1 MKHLISALVAILLL
15 GSTAHA
21 APPPEGFADLA
32 EKLTPAVVN
41 ISTIPQIAKEDV
53 QGKQPQPQEPFQGFP
68 PGSPFEEFN
77 EMFKQFGPPHGEERG
92 TTSLGSGFII
102 DPDGYIVTNNHVIAD
117 AEEITVSLDDNKQY
131 KAKIIGKDLKT
142 DLAVL
147 KIEAGRKLAF
157 VHFGDSDKMRVGD
170 WILAVGNPYGLGG
183 TVTAGIISA
192 RARDINAGLFDDF
205 LQTDAAIN
213 RGNSGGPMFNMNG
226 EVVGINTAIYSPTG
240 GSIGIGFAVPA
251 ALAQP
256 VIEKLKTGQ
265 KIERGWLGVKI
276 QTVTDEIAESLSM
289 KKTQGA
295 LVVGVTPGGPAE
307 KSKLQSG
314 DVIVRFRGQE
324 IDTMRKLPRI
334 VADTAIGTKTE
345 IEVWR
350 NGAIKKFDVT
360 VGKLDEN
367 EEKKIMDSKMDD
379 SKPAPV
385 KGDDWLG
392 MRVAP
397 LTDDLRAEYGI
408 PDTAKG
414 MLILEVKPGSQAEK
428 KAIEAGD
435 VIVEAN
441 QKPVRNIGDLKSAL
455 NYAKEQ
461 KRKSIL
467 LYINKDGETLFSAL
481 PLE

>member
-1 MKHLISALVAILLL
+1 MKKLLSALVAILLL
-15 GSTAHA
+15 GASAHA

-41 ISTIPQIAKEDV
+41 ISTTPQMPKEEA
-53 QGKQPQPQEPFQGFP
+53 QTKQPQEPFQGFP

-77 EMFKQFGPPHGEERG
+77 EMFKQFGNPHGGDERG
-92 TTSLGSGFII
+92 ATSLGSGFII

-117 AEEITVSLDDNKQY
+117 ADEITVSLDDNKQY
-131 KAKIIGKDLKT
+131 KAKLIGKDLKT

-157 VHFGDSDKMRVGD
+157 VKFGDSDKMRVGD

-226 EVVGINTAIYSPTG
+226 DVVGINTAIYSPTG
-240 GSIGIGFAVPA
+240 GSIGIGFAVPS

-256 VIEKLKTGQ
+256 VIDKLKTGQ

-276 QTVTDEIAESLSM
+276 QTVTDEIADSLGM

-307 KSKLQSG
+307 KSKLQAG
-314 DVIVRFRGQE
+314 DVIVRFHGVE
-324 IDTMRKLPRI
+324 IDTMRKLPRV
-334 VADTAIGTKTE
+334 VAETPIGTKTE

-350 NGAIKKFDVT
+350 AGAVKKFDVT
-360 VGKLDEN
+360 VGKLDEAD
-367 EEKKIMDSKMDD
+367 EKKLMEGKLDEPKS
-379 SKPAPV
+379 APT
-385 KGDDWLG
+385 KGEEWLG

-397 LTDDLRAEYGI
+397 ITDDLRGEYGI
-408 PDTAKG
+408 PDATKG

-435 VIVEAN
+435 IIVEAN
-441 QKPVRNIGDLKSAL
+441 QKPVRSIGDLKSAL
-455 NYAKEQ
+455 DHVRSQ

-467 LYINKDGETLFSAL
+467 LYVSKDGETLFTAL
-481 PLE
+481 PIE